1 MKYKVGDKVRIRKGA
16 KLELAYCNYIGV
28 TALLPGVDFSK
39 KEPPWD
45 GNPESGKPN
54 INKYNLAF

>member
-1 MKYKVGDKVRIRKGA
+1 MKYNVGDKVRIRKGA

-39 KEPPWD
+39 KSRP
-45 GNPESGKPN
+45 GRQSRKRQT
-54 INKYNLAF
+54 KYKQV

>member
-1 MKYKVGDKVRIRKGA
+1 MKYKVEDKVRIRKGA

-39 KEPPWD
+39 KKSR
-45 GNPESGKPN
+45 SGTAIPKAAS
-54 INKYNLAF
+54 KE